1 MAFKDVVGNERIKRI
16 LKLALERNRVP
27 NSLLFCGPEGVGKK
41 AMALTLAKTL
51 NCLNLTTDSCDECP
65 SCEAIDR
72 GVHPDVMVIAAERQ
86 EIKIDQTRF
95 LKQMAYLRP
104 MTGKKRVF
112 IVVDASEMSDPAA
125 NSLLKVLEEP
135 PPYSHLILVTA
146 SPFLL
151 FPTILSRC
159 QTLAFS
165 AIGREEIEKILL
177 ERNFGTEQA
186 RILALLVD
194 GNLDWAL
201 DLEWE
206 EVQSLK
212 EESWALF
219 EALASSDRSALFLE
233 RFGTLAKAV
242 QEEFGRTLEIF
253 SSFVRDILLLRL
265 GGDPQ
270 FLLNPDFEPRLRE
283 AVAAWTVGRVLGVL
297 EELDFVLAELPK
309 NLNKGLLAT
318 TFFSNFGELKHA

>member
-318 TFFSNFGELKHA
+318 TFFSHFGELRHV